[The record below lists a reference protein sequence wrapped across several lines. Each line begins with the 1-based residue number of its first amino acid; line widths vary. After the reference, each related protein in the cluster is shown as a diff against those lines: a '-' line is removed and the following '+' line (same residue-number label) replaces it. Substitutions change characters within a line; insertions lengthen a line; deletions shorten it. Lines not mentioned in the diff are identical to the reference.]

1 MSLAHKLYRI
11 GTLVT
16 KDEIRDIIEVK
27 EFNDLGSYTTVQI
40 DFKDGKVTVNN
51 NAVDI
56 NRTIFTK
63 KIGGTSN
70 SYYLYP
76 NFEYLVK
83 KSEKKDLY
91 KKFKSSIHTLEN
103 SILAYADEKY
113 HEPVRLLIKYIQ
125 DYKEDVLHLKDYPN
139 GNYFLILTIGGK
151 NFTQLMPEIFDNYY
165 KFFVKPHILE
175 EKKKKIDGKDQKA
188 ITRLVER
195 DANLKK
201 DFITNQTIFFGYD
214 PDIKFFTYDN
224 YHDNLKPDIIN
235 KLPMSKET
243 AIAIK
248 KGWMYAITHL
258 KFYHKGLEYIIIP
271 STVDFDKER
280 YGKLLRYLKN
290 SNDIQVL
297 ASKEDSFL
305 RKLSIHIEDFVSST
319 IALDILFTK
328 VDMTNLSVKIFA
340 TLEDVLPS
348 RINMVVKKMKEFH
361 VSDSSMYNEDR
372 DTVYLKDFFLHTEKT
387 ADTTKLK
394 SLQNRIKQEKIELAK
409 LLLGYKQ
416 IEHTALLS
424 LFERH
429 REILYNFKE
438 SKVEKRM
445 TQSKKNDAKVMEWI
459 MYPESF
465 VNREEKVLQFLQ
477 SIQSIDM
484 RM

>member
-1 MSLAHKLYRI
+1 MSLAHKLYKI
-11 GTLVT
+11 GLLTS

-271 STVDFDKER
+271 SMVNFNRDV
-280 YGKLLRYLKN
+280 YQNMLRYLRN
-290 SNDIQVL
+290 SNDIQMT
-297 ASKEDSFL
+297 ASKEESFL
-305 RKLSIHIEDFVSST
+305 RRLSKQIEEFNSNG
-319 IALDILFTK
+319 IALDILFTE
-328 VDMTNLSVKIFA
+328 VNMTNLSVKIFS

-348 RINMVVKKMKEFH
+348 RIMHVVQQMKN
-361 VSDSSMYNEDR
+361 SDIVDS
-372 DTVYLKDFFLHTEKT
+372 
-387 ADTTKLK
+387 
-394 SLQNRIKQEKIELAK
+394 IKQEDKHKINLRDYFSRKELFAIVTKNKSAMQNTILQEKIYLAK
-409 LLLGYKQ
+409 LLLGYEKVDLK
-416 IEHTALLS
+416 TLLKKFE
-424 LFERH
+424 FER
-429 REILYNFKE
+429 EFNFEQK
-438 SKVEKRM
+438 KRL
-445 TQSKKNDAKVMEWI
+445 TDHGIKSWI
-459 MYPESF
+459 EYPNSF
-465 VNREEKVLQFLQ
+465 VKKEDNILHFLQ
-477 SIQSIDM
+477 SIDAINNKGVRYGQ
-484 RM
+484 